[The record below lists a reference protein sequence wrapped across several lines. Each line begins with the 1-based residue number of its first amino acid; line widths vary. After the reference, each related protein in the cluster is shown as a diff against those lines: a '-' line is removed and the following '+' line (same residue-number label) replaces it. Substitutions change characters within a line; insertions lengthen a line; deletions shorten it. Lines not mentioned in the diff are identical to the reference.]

1 MIEVLFEDNHI
12 IAVNKQSGDIVQGDK
27 TGDKTLGEKVAVFL
41 KEKYNKPGNVF
52 VGVTHRIDRPVT
64 GVVLFAKTSKA
75 LARLNE
81 MFQSKNVQKTYW
93 ALVTGEPEQKS
104 AVLTHYLIKNA
115 KINKSVA
122 LNHERTGAKK
132 SVLSYVMLEGKY
144 KFPLLEVKPVTG
156 RSHQIRAQLSKIRC
170 AIVGDLKYGARYPNS
185 NQSIC
190 LHAKKIEF
198 IHPITKENIIIEA
211 PLPII
216 WNDFL
221 IK

>member
-27 TGDKTLGEKVAVFL
+27 TGDETLGDKVAKFL
-41 KEKYNKPGNVF
+41 KDKYNKPGNVF

-64 GVVLFAKTSKA
+64 GIVLFAKTSKA

-81 MFQSKNVQKTYW
+81 MFQAKNVQKTYW
-93 ALVTGEPEQKS
+93 ALVTNIPAEKS
-104 AVLTHYLIKNA
+104 AVLTHYLIKDS

-132 SVLSYVMLEGKY
+132 SILSYDLLESPFKH
-144 KFPLLEVKPVTG
+144 PLVEVKPITG

-170 AIVGDLKYGARYPNS
+170 AIVGDLKYGARHPNS
-185 NQSIC
+185 DQSIC
-190 LHAKKIEF
+190 LHAKKVEF
-198 IHPITKENIIIEA
+198 IHPVTKDNILIEA
-211 PLPII
+211 PLPKI
-216 WNDFL
+216 WNGFL
-221 IK
+221 K